1 MSTKIENLLNNFSK
15 FLIFLSSLFGSD
27 TEIVL
32 YNVEKKE
39 VFFVINPLDNEMIVG
54 SKIRS
59 LEQSMIDKEV
69 WKNNGYFVNYRS
81 LSKSQHKLKSATYFI
96 TSDDNKNLYGI
107 LTINVIVDRL
117 IDIRNFINDLIS
129 GVQEQKNENQFLN
142 SMDLSVTDF
151 AINAINEE
159 IEKYGVESSRLSADE
174 KLQIVKKLDNKGI
187 FLVKGSITELSK
199 IFNTTETTIYRY
211 INRIS
216 NIK

>member
-1 MSTKIENLLNNFSK
+1 MGALLWN
-15 FLIFLSSLFGSD
+15 
-27 TEIVL
+27 
-32 YNVEKKE
+32 
-39 VFFVINPLDNEMIVG
+39 
-54 SKIRS
+54 
-59 LEQSMIDKEV
+59 
-69 WKNNGYFVNYRS
+69 
-81 LSKSQHKLKSATYFI
+81 
-96 TSDDNKNLYGI
+96 DNKNLYGI

-187 FLVKGSITELSK
+187 FLVKGSITELAK

>member
-81 LSKSQHKLKSATYFI
+81 LSKSQHKLKSAIYFI

-174 KLQIVKKLDNKGI
+174 KLQIVKKLDNHSMVVSACI
-187 FLVKGSITELSK
+187 SATEKTSTL
-199 IFNTTETTIYRY
+199 TL
-211 INRIS
+211 
-216 NIK
+216 